1 MCLGL
6 SRRKFGQLLG
16 ASLLVPS
23 RAIGQDNE
31 AIRTLHGQ
39 LDIAYFKAKK
49 KAQLAANENQTIIV
63 IGEDALLTDASF
75 KGEIT
80 LDDEGLIETL
90 KIVSGQALAAFK
102 PRNDRQ
108 SELILPNATAS
119 IRGTGFYANVDHAQG
134 SDYLCCCYGRMVF
147 ENATTGEAQELHNR
161 YHTAVMI
168 NDVGDFTKP
177 PYDAPYGH
185 YDDELIMLEGV
196 VGRKPHWQL
205 PDDKLQFLA
214 PYNLPKI

>member
-1 MCLGL
+1 MCPDL
-6 SRRKFGQLLG
+6 SRRKFGQFLA
-16 ASLLVPS
+16 ASLLLPS
-23 RAIGQDNE
+23 GAVAQDNE

-39 LDIAYFKAKK
+39 LDIDYFKAKK
-49 KAQLAANENQTIIV
+49 AAQLAAKENQTIIV

-75 KGEIT
+75 KGEVT
-80 LDDEGLIETL
+80 LNDEGLIERL

-119 IRGTGFYANVDHAQG
+119 IRGTGFYANVNHTHD

-168 NDVGDFTKP
+168 NDVGDFAKP